1 MSDQSKTK
9 RYRIGYAL
17 SPKKIKTFILPSF
30 LNHASQRGVD
40 LIPIDPEKP
49 LIEQGPYDCVVHKL
63 YDPDWTHQLQQ
74 FSAQNPNVPVI
85 DSPEPISKIH
95 DRVSMLEVVT
105 RLNADLEDNKVEAP
119 KQILVSDSET
129 LWNAME
135 TMELGFP
142 VIAKP
147 LEANG
152 SANSHQLCLVFDEEG
167 LRSLPTP
174 IVLQGF
180 VNHGG
185 VVFKVYVVG
194 SHARCVKRKSLPDFT
209 EETIKMK
216 SLKGCLSFS
225 QISNM
230 NSSNYNENNDG
241 FGGELDLERVVMP
254 SESFVSKVAEAMR
267 KELGLNLINFDMI
280 RDAKDGN
287 RYLVID
293 INYFPGYAKMPSF
306 ESVLTDFLLSVVEK

>member
-1 MSDQSKTK
+1 MSDQSKSK

-17 SPKKIKTFILPSF
+17 SPKKIKTFILPSL
-30 LNHASQRGVD
+30 LNHASQRRVD
-40 LIPIDPEKP
+40 LVPIDPGIP
-49 LIEQGPYDCVVHKL
+49 LLEQGPYDCVVHKL

-74 FSAQNPNVPVI
+74 FAAQNPNVPVI
-85 DSPEPISKIH
+85 DSPEPIARIH

-105 RLNADLEDNKVEAP
+105 RLNADCEDDKVEAP

-185 VVFKVYVVG
+185 VVFKVYVAG

-230 NSSNYNENNDG
+230 NSSNYNEHDDG
-241 FGGELDLERVVMP
+241 FGGELDLERVKMP

>member
-1 MSDQSKTK
+1 MYDQSKTK

-17 SPKKIKTFILPSF
+17 SPKKIKTFVLPSF
-30 LNHASQRGVD
+30 LTHASQRGVD
-40 LIPIDPEKP
+40 LVPIDPDKP

-105 RLNADLEDNKVEAP
+105 RLNADFEDDKVEAP

-135 TMELGFP
+135 TMGLGFP

-174 IVLQGF
+174 TVLQEF

-194 SHARCVKRKSLPDFT
+194 SHATCVKRKSLPDFT
-209 EETIKMK
+209 DETIKKK
-216 SLKGCLSFS
+216 SLK
-225 QISNM
+225 
-230 NSSNYNENNDG
+230 
-241 FGGELDLERVVMP
+241 ERVEMP
-254 SESFVSKVAEAMR
+254 SESFVSKVAEAMG